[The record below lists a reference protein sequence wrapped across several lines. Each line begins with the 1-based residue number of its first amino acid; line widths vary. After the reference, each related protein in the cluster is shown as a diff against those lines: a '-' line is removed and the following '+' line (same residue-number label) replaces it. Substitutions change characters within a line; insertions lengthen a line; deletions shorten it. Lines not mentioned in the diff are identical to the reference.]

1 MSDIKDEIS
10 VNIDTAAKSVDMIKD
25 YYYREHKRNKD
36 RIKYGIIAILVIPI
50 IFLTLLFVVN
60 SSKVIFLVMWI
71 ASLFIISG
79 YLIAIEYKDYN
90 MTENLKDIVG
100 NEYDDSLID
109 TAKAISDIT
118 KNYIK
123 NGIQKNNMKNIFR
136 VFANDWK
143 RIGRNVVALV
153 VVMGLSVLPSLYA
166 WFNILSNWD
175 PYGSDSTSNIKVAVA
190 YDDTGI
196 DISGMNVNIST
207 NIIEALKTNDTIG
220 WVFTDTSEEAIEG
233 VWAGDYYAALIM
245 PEDFSRDMVS
255 FLADNM
261 THPEIIYYTNQKK
274 NAIAPKITDKAKT
287 AVQQQVNATFISSL
301 TEAIMKSA
309 DIADNIG
316 AIKDSDGNNINK
328 ENVSGNSILDILIAK
343 LQVVNTQVSTFDSVL
358 TAVSNIIS
366 TAQSTSDTAAAISPD
381 LSVKFDSEKAILNE
395 LNNTI
400 GKSNLIDSTIFANIA
415 NDINTIQG
423 YMNSVSEIYDDM
435 GYNVA
440 DFDNS
445 ISQMG
450 SSIANTLEL
459 VHNLES
465 QLSDSITKL
474 VDFKSSGTY
483 SLLQTAVAFNT
494 EELASFISAPVTIG
508 TVDLYPIENY
518 GSAMSP
524 FYSVLSIWVGALIL
538 VAIIHVKV
546 HPFGGYNITSVQA
559 FFGRYLT
566 FFLIGQAQALLI
578 TLGDL
583 FFIGIQCLHP
593 FKFWLAASFTS
604 FVFTMITYS
613 LTVAFENVGEA
624 VAIVIMV
631 IQVAGAGGTFPI
643 QCLPTVYQAIYK
655 YLPFTYAMDALREC
669 VGGTYSWYYWK
680 CIIALLIYVGI
691 CLFIGLVV
699 AIPCRKLNA
708 TVNKSKEKS
717 GVMI

>member
-1 MSDIKDEIS
+1 
-10 VNIDTAAKSVDMIKD
+10 
-25 YYYREHKRNKD
+25 
-36 RIKYGIIAILVIPI
+36 
-50 IFLTLLFVVN
+50 
-60 SSKVIFLVMWI
+60 
-71 ASLFIISG
+71 
-79 YLIAIEYKDYN
+79 
-90 MTENLKDIVG
+90 
-100 NEYDDSLID
+100 
-109 TAKAISDIT
+109 
-118 KNYIK
+118 
-123 NGIQKNNMKNIFR
+123 MKNIFR

-559 FFGRYLT
+559 SFGRYLT

-624 VAIVIMV
+624 VAVVIMV

>member
-1 MSDIKDEIS
+1 
-10 VNIDTAAKSVDMIKD
+10 
-25 YYYREHKRNKD
+25 
-36 RIKYGIIAILVIPI
+36 
-50 IFLTLLFVVN
+50 
-60 SSKVIFLVMWI
+60 
-71 ASLFIISG
+71 
-79 YLIAIEYKDYN
+79 
-90 MTENLKDIVG
+90 
-100 NEYDDSLID
+100 
-109 TAKAISDIT
+109 
-118 KNYIK
+118 
-123 NGIQKNNMKNIFR
+123 MKNIFR

-546 HPFGGYNITSVQA
+546 HPLADTI
-559 FFGRYLT
+559 LP
-566 FFLIGQAQALLI
+566 
-578 TLGDL
+578 L
-583 FFIGIQCLHP
+583 FRL
-593 FKFWLAASFTS
+593 
-604 FVFTMITYS
+604 S
-613 LTVAFENVGEA
+613 LED
-624 VAIVIMV
+624 I
-631 IQVAGAGGTFPI
+631 
-643 QCLPTVYQAIYK
+643 
-655 YLPFTYAMDALREC
+655 
-669 VGGTYSWYYWK
+669 
-680 CIIALLIYVGI
+680 
-691 CLFIGLVV
+691 
-699 AIPCRKLNA
+699 
-708 TVNKSKEKS
+708 
-717 GVMI
+717 